1 MVILRCLLKE
11 DGKEMYQELNRT
23 CTAIVLL
30 IEPFVSD
37 VAVAVVV
44 FFLGSLR
51 KPRRQRQRR

>member
-11 DGKEMYQELNRT
+11 DGKEMYQELKSS
-23 CTAIVLL
+23 CIAIVLL

-37 VAVAVVV
+37 VAVAVVG
-44 FFLGSLR
+44 FFLGSLG